1 MNSKL
6 NVLLIEDSPQDAEMI
21 LRELRRGGYE
31 VTCRRVVKID
41 DVRRLMKEQSNWDV
55 VLSDNRLNGNTVLDE
70 LAIYKECGCEV
81 PFIVVSET
89 SDEELAISA
98 MSAGAHDYVLKDR
111 LSRLV
116 PCIQRE
122 LSASEGRLELKRIE
136 KVQSALIRLSQEMV
150 GSSSL
155 DELLKMIHAVVS
167 GLMPANNFYISLYDE
182 NSKLIWYPYYV
193 DEFDEPPPAEPL
205 GRGLT
210 SYVLR
215 TGKPLLASP
224 EVFDALVASGE
235 VETQGAPSIDWL
247 GVPLHYGNRPIG
259 VLVVQTYTEGVRYS
273 LQDQEILEF
282 VSTQIALAIQR
293 KRTEEALEAESRF
306 RTAIENSNMAGVI
319 ATDLE
324 GRQSYVNP
332 AFCRMVGW
340 SEADLLGAKPPFVY
354 WPPEEIEAIYEAFSV
369 TTGEDALPSDFE
381 LRFQRKNG
389 ERFDVLVLVAPLT
402 GEGGNLQGWLS
413 SVYDITSRKQSEEDI
428 RRQKARAEAL
438 VRTAERLNARLDFK
452 KVLEMVCEETARA
465 LNVQVA
471 SIFLHNAE
479 EDQIYV
485 GAGYGWPDF
494 YYQLHQPVNLNSLQS
509 LMQHSADL
517 FYVSNLQT
525 ITSQENLSLY
535 NRLDVRT
542 AAMVRMVQGD
552 RLIGFL
558 AGFTIGEQ
566 RDFRDEEL
574 ALLKGLADQAIQ
586 AIVNSRLFAEIE
598 RRLDQLHALH
608 SVDLAINASLDLR
621 VTLNILLDHV
631 IKLLNVD
638 AADVLLFNPTTKD
651 LEVTINRGF
660 HNLTNKKAWMQRRNG
675 YASQIVVDR
684 NYLFIPRISETKA
697 GTGFQDLLE
706 DEGVV
711 AYFGIPLVAKGQVKG
726 VLEVLAR
733 SEIKPNT
740 EWLEMVESLAG
751 QAAIAIDNATLF
763 DQLQRSNA
771 DLVAA
776 YDSTLEGWTRALDLR
791 DKETVGHTQRVVD
804 LSLQL
809 ARKLGLREEELVHI
823 RRGALLHDI
832 GNIAVPDFILRKPG
846 PLSADEWEI
855 VRQHP
860 HYSNQ
865 MISPIAYLRPAIHI
879 PYCHH
884 EKWDGSGYP
893 RGLKAEQIP
902 LAARLFS
909 IVDVWD
915 ALMSDRPYRSAW
927 TAEQARNYILEQS
940 DKQFDPKI
948 VPLFLDL
955 V

>member
-1 MNSKL
+1 MRPPL
-6 NVLLIEDSPQDAEMI
+6 NVILIEDSPQDIENI
-21 LRELRRGGYE
+21 LHEFKRSNYE
-31 VTCRRVVKID
+31 VNCQQVTKISD
-41 DVRRLMKEQSNWDV
+41 LRRLMKESSHWDA
-55 VLSDNRLNGNTVLDE
+55 VLCDNHINGTAPQDL
-70 LAIYKECGCEV
+70 LSAYKEIGSEI
-81 PFIVVSET
+81 PLIVITESA
-89 SDEELAISA
+89 DEEAAIEA
-98 MSAGAHDYVLKDR
+98 MQAGAHDYVLKDR
-111 LSRLV
+111 LSRLL
-116 PCIQRE
+116 PCIERE
-122 LSASEGRLELKRIE
+122 LLAAKERSERRRME
-136 KVQSALIRLSQEMV
+136 KVQAAIIRLSQEMV
-150 GSSSL
+150 STSSL
-155 DELLKMIHAVVS
+155 DELLRTIHAIVS
-167 GLMPANNFYISLYDE
+167 GLMPALNIYISLYDE
-182 NSKLIWYPYYV
+182 SSNMISYPYYV

-215 TGKPLLASP
+215 TEKPLLASP
-224 EVFDALVASGE
+224 EVFAELVASGE
-235 VETQGAPSIDWL
+235 VEQQGAPSIDWL
-247 GVPLHYGNRPIG
+247 GVPLHYGEKPIG
-259 VLVVQTYTEGVRYS
+259 VLVVQTYTEGVRYN

-293 KRTEEALEAESRF
+293 KRAVEALDAESRF
-306 RTAIENSNMAGVI
+306 RKAIENSIMAGLI

-340 SEADLLGAKPPFVY
+340 TEAELLGAKAPFVY
-354 WPPEEIEAIYEAFSV
+354 WPPEEIDAITDAFSV

-389 ERFDVLVLVAPLT
+389 ERFDALVLVAPLT
-402 GEGGNLQGWLS
+402 GEGGHLQGWLS
-413 SVYDITSRKQSEEDI
+413 SVYDITARKQSEEDI

-438 VRTAERLNARLDFK
+438 VRTAERLNARLDFQ
-452 KVLEMVCEETARA
+452 KVLDTVCEETARA

-471 SIFLHNAE
+471 SIFLYNAE
-479 EDQIYV
+479 DDHLYL
-485 GAGYGWPDF
+485 GAGHGWPD
-494 YYQLHQPVNLNSLQS
+494 YYYDLHQPVSLS
-509 LMQHSADL
+509 LLQPLIQRSPDL
-517 FYVSNLQT
+517 FYVSNLQSF
-525 ITSQENLSLY
+525 TSQQNLTIY
-535 NRLDVRT
+535 NRMDVR
-542 AAMVRMVQGD
+542 AAAIVRMVQGE
-552 RLIGFL
+552 RLIGYL
-558 AGFTIGEQ
+558 AGFTVGEQ
-566 RDFRDEEL
+566 RDFSDDEL
-574 ALLKGLADQAIQ
+574 YLLKGLADQAIQ
-586 AIVNSRLFAEIE
+586 AIVNARLFAEIE

-608 SVDLAINASLDLR
+608 AVDLAINASLDLR

-631 IKLLNVD
+631 IKLLGVD
-638 AADVLLFNPTTKD
+638 AADVLLFNPATKD
-651 LEVTINRGF
+651 LEVTISRGF
-660 HNLTNKKAWMQRRNG
+660 NILSKNKTWMRRRNG
-675 YASQIVVDR
+675 YASQVIVER
-684 NYLFIPRISETKA
+684 KHLFIPRISESKA
-697 GTGFQDLLE
+697 GAEFQTLLE
-706 DEGVV
+706 EEGIV

-726 VLEVLAR
+726 VLELLGR
-733 SEIKPNT
+733 GEIRPNS

-771 DLVAA
+771 DLIAA

-809 ARKLGLREEELVHI
+809 ARRLGLHDEELVHV

-832 GNIAVPDFILRKPG
+832 GNIAVPDFILSKPG
-846 PLSADEWEI
+846 PLSDEEWEI

-893 RGLKAEQIP
+893 RGLKGEQIP
-902 LAARLFS
+902 LAARLFTV
-909 IVDVWD
+909 VDVWD

-927 TAEQARNYILEQS
+927 KADHARKYILDQS
-940 DKQFDPKI
+940 GKHFDPKV